1 VKILIINGPNL
12 NKLGKRSPEI
22 YGPKS
27 LNEIQS
33 DLDKLSKNLGVELEF
48 YQSNTEGSIVDFI
61 QSNSS
66 KAHGLIINPG
76 ALTHYGLSLADALM
90 DLQIPIVEV
99 HLSNIYKREEWRKKS
114 VVAPTSI
121 GQISGLGAMGYS
133 FALQFLCEYIKS
145 GGPS

>member
-1 VKILIINGPNL
+1 MKILIINGPNL
-12 NKLGKRSPEI
+12 NKLGKRSPAI

-33 DLDKLSKNLGVELEF
+33 DLNNLSKTLGAELEF

-66 KAHGLIINPG
+66 KADGIIINPG

-99 HLSNIYKREEWRKKS
+99 HISNIYKREEWRKKS

-133 FALQFLCEYIKS
+133 YALQFLYEHIKS
-145 GGPS
+145 GGIS

>member
-1 VKILIINGPNL
+1 MKILIINGPNL
-12 NKLGKRSPEI
+12 NKLGKRSPAI
-22 YGPKS
+22 YGIKS
-27 LNEIQS
+27 LSEIQT
-33 DLDKLSKNLGVELEF
+33 DLNELSKKLGAELEF

-66 KAHGLIINPG
+66 KAQGVIINPG
-76 ALTHYGLSLADALM
+76 ALTHYGLSLADALI

-133 FALQFLCEYIKS
+133 FALQFLYEYIKS
-145 GGPS
+145 GGTP